1 MTVSDIIKGLLS
13 MTGKKQADLAE
24 VLGMSSK
31 QAMSNKVR
39 MNRWSADDLI
49 KAAELCGGKV
59 AIIMPDGQT
68 IQLRNDEDEK
78 KARTLDAS
86 GQERLFLARLVH
98 GLRDVPHLFDPAL
111 RVGLS
116 HDEVIQFAVKGL
128 ANEVEIIQADSLCK
142 IVVQLID
149 GLGANPCCTCKFAL
163 CHPPF
168 AEAGRQQNS
177 NHSLLSPFTEIL
189 ADMYPA
195 CLHFGRKL
203 HISGVFSD
211 FR

>member
-1 MTVSDIIKGLLS
+1 MIRIKLKAVLAEKGIKQKDLVA
-13 MTGKKQADLAE
+13 MTGIRQPTLSGMNNNSVKHIPLDVLDKLCTVLDCQPADLLE
-24 VLGMSSK
+24 FV
-31 QAMSNKVR
+31 
-39 MNRWSADDLI
+39 
-49 KAAELCGGKV
+49 
-59 AIIMPDGQT
+59 PDE
-68 IQLRNDEDEK
+68 NEK

-98 GLRDVPHLFDPAL
+98 GLRDVPHLFDPTL

-116 HDEVIQFAVKGL
+116 HDEVIQFTVQGL

-195 CLHFGRKL
+195 CLHFGRKPYV
-203 HISGVFSD
+203 SGNFSD

>member
-59 AIIMPDGQT
+59 AIIMPDGQA
-68 IQLRNDEDEK
+68 IQLRNDEDE

-98 GLRDVPHLFDPAL
+98 GLRDMTYLFDPAL
-111 RVGLS
+111 NVGLS
-116 HDEVIQFAVKGL
+116 HNEVFEVTVQCLTDEV
-128 ANEVEIIQADSLCK
+128 EVVQTYTLRK
-142 IVVQLID
+142 IVVQLVD
-149 GLGANPCCTCKFAL
+149 SLTANPCDTSKVAL

-168 AEAGRQQNS
+168 AKAG
-177 NHSLLSPFTEIL
+177 
-189 ADMYPA
+189 
-195 CLHFGRKL
+195 
-203 HISGVFSD
+203 
-211 FR
+211 